1 MLLAIGCRLR
11 ILTKSLEVFDFK
23 RIFADRR
30 LCVRNILITDS
41 SDFTEAA
48 PLRKKKS
55 ELSDKSVIKRK
66 KFNSCRGVSTIFV
79 HYAPL
84 SIPRTPSPKTFLW
97 RDMSC

>member
-55 ELSDKSVIKRK
+55 E
-66 KFNSCRGVSTIFV
+66 
-79 HYAPL
+79 
-84 SIPRTPSPKTFLW
+84 
-97 RDMSC
+97 